1 MRRGPEC
8 PGLCLTSRLLTSSA
22 PGLVS
27 SDAGKE
33 GQQLKSD
40 HLEPSLPYVAGEGDL
55 SDFLVL
61 NVQGEFV

>member
-1 MRRGPEC
+1 M
-8 PGLCLTSRLLTSSA
+8 A
-22 PGLVS
+22 HGLVS
-27 SDAGKE
+27 SEARKE

-61 NVQGEFV
+61 NVQGECV